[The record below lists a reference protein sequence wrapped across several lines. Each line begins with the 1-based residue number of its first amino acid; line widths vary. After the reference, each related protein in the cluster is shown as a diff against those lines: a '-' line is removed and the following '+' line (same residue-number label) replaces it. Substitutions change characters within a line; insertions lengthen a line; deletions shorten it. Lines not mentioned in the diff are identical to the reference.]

1 MLNGATDFEQIAG
14 VIHRPEGLHRM
25 MNLCLVTIY
34 RPCLSW
40 SYSSKFQMSGRQ
52 VTVWFIYPFYSFPL
66 ELHVFQQ
73 AIYPLCINKIKF
85 ENL

>member
-34 RPCLSW
+34 RPCL
-40 SYSSKFQMSGRQ
+40 KLLKLQFKVLNVR
-52 VTVWFIYPFYSFPL
+52 
-66 ELHVFQQ
+66 
-73 AIYPLCINKIKF
+73 
-85 ENL
+85 